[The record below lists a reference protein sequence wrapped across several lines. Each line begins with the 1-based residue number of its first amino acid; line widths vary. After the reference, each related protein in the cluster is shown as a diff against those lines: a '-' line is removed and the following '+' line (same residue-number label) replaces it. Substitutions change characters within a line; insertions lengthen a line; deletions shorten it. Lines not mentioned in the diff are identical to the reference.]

1 VGGVAV
7 LARPQE
13 RIMKSDTELQ
23 REVQEALN
31 HDPSLL
37 PAEIGVSVHEGVVT
51 LSGHVESY
59 PEKWAAE
66 RAANRVEGVRA
77 VAEEIEVKLP
87 GSRERTDAQIG
98 DKVARV
104 LEWDTW
110 IPEAD
115 IDVRVE
121 HGWVTLDGSVRWEY
135 QRDAAERA
143 VRYLT
148 GVKGISNRITV
159 SPSTFGPRGPGPNAS
174 EVKQRI
180 LAALR
185 HSADVNARQITV
197 ETRNGEVILRGAV
210 RSWLERQ
217 DAERAA
223 WDSPGVSRVE
233 DLIEVR
239 P

>member
-1 VGGVAV
+1 
-7 LARPQE
+7 
-13 RIMKSDTELQ
+13 MKSDTELQ

-31 HDPSLL
+31 HDPNLL
-37 PAEIGVSVHEGVVT
+37 PADIGVSVHEGVVT

-66 RAANRVEGVRA
+66 RAAYRVKGVRA
-77 VAEEIEVKLP
+77 VAEEIEVTLP
-87 GSRERTDAQIG
+87 GSRERTDAEIG

-110 IPEAD
+110 IPETD

-148 GVKGISNRITV
+148 GVNGISNRITV
-159 SPSTFGPRGPGPNAS
+159 SPNTAGPRGLSPNAS

-197 ETRNGEVILRGAV
+197 ETRDGDVILRGAV

-233 DLIEVR
+233 DLIEIR